1 VKCSDK
7 SKREALLIQCEK
19 RYEELEKDSKRSKM
33 LYDKDLVTQW
43 ESINRLNDMVEEERR
58 NMDNELSQKR
68 RDNEL
73 LQ

>member
-1 VKCSDK
+1 
-7 SKREALLIQCEK
+7 
-19 RYEELEKDSKRSKM
+19 M